1 MPIRGSDQN
10 SLLAGVVL
18 PFEGTAQS
26 IGLSH
31 GFAIVIRLPV
41 DQSRP
46 RLLPVLELPLA
57 GTLKLRVA
65 EPLAGAAAG
74 AVPGAEYL

>member
-1 MPIRGSDQN
+1 M
-10 SLLAGVVL
+10 
-18 PFEGTAQS
+18 AQS

-46 RLLPVLELPLA
+46 RREAVLELPRA
-57 GTLKLRVA
+57 GTVRVRVMG
-65 EPLAGAAAG
+65 PRAG
-74 AVPGAEYL
+74 AVPGAA